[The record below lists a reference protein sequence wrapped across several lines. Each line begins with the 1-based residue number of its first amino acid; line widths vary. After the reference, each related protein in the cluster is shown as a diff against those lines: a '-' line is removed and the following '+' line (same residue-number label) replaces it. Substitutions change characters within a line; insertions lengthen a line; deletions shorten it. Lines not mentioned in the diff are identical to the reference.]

1 MNVIWVSDDPEHLC
15 ARPEHSICTLV
26 SPQSLLDVESQ
37 PSLIV
42 VYANAGPQSRAQ
54 RQGLRWLQLFRR
66 RFRSTAP
73 ALVYSFEARENL
85 ASDFTSLNPGMP
97 GDGFLRLPFTTI
109 EFQNCLTS
117 LVPLTAEQLY
127 EFNRWHGGLQEDWSQ
142 YAHKFSSHT
151 REYPHSLE
159 SLRQILT
166 SWEQSVVVYA
176 SDQKQ
181 NLEKLKR
188 MLNERPSG
196 KDVLYVRRALQTLD
210 EGLQR
215 RTSTLEEAQTDE
227 DSLLDLTYESP
238 PINYSK
244 ILIADDQGYDD
255 FTIRD
260 LAVLGYE
267 ILATPKDLAQAER
280 ELYHGKPHVVLA
292 DLNYPTDKEG
302 RKLMQLALRDRSVR
316 LVVCISKALVD
327 VRELPEGVINCSG
340 AVNSRSAKL
349 IHRTIWRAAS
359 AKGVTETA
367 GRSRAEDCRVSL
379 ESLLHKTDWYIGA
392 WRELPTALIKVIT
405 RAQHMLATSVTN
417 SERAIAQSVIDTLSP
432 YASEEGLSLA
442 TVKAVNAEMPGLWLL
457 AKQTPG
463 NDERNW
469 LYNELHNRI
478 SQYLPLVN
486 AGAYLDDVRL
496 EIEKLRQLPESLQFA
511 EELKGLVDPY
521 HDESLTRER
530 LELLSKQLSHMAKSL
545 PKAVQ
550 RSRRLRGKPLRKITS
565 HNIRIVIVEDNRTW
579 QQFALGAAEK
589 LKELLI
595 SDDYPNS
602 SYNIEVETYDNVA
615 DAVKAMEPRKTV
627 RSGEGVAID
636 QTKMIAVVDLGLPKN
651 SEEAKRTAE
660 YTGADAPQPDRRNGI
675 ELIRVLRSY
684 GVDIPVI
691 VLTTS
696 KESIDDVQGIC
707 SLGIEDCDYISK
719 SLSNEEELV
728 NRLFNIIGSKPR
740 HRIELVE
747 DFSEDDQSVSETYPT
762 FRIDG
767 LDIRLSKTLSDL
779 FYFIFEMNRQYQK
792 ATMSELSNQ
801 LARSMTAIQ
810 KDVSQIRKR
819 IKEAFDSVHRTV
831 GKEEIIKTIPAA
843 SKEETAYRLIGDLEI
858 VDNEETLDR
867 DLLNE
872 RPFKVLVIENEQH
885 HREYI
890 FRLLSQAGFSV
901 ETATNVEDAVKTA
914 EQFRPDIISLDL
926 HMPRTREQFEENP
939 HGGDVTAGIIALE
952 EIRQRLP
959 NIRVLVPTT
968 NYDRD
973 DLLKQAAKLDVPSTS
988 FVRKGPSVGD
998 EWGSDLLTTANR
1010 LRLEL
1015 RENRVLPPAS
1025 WSTPIIRVLAGSNFR
1040 KGNLRLQVNGSFYKK
1055 GSSNQGR
1062 LLAVLIGAVN
1072 RVLHFDE
1079 IDRFVSKGGAAVSD
1093 DARDGWLKNVRQDI
1107 REQWLH
1113 LPNDFPE
1120 KPERKILE
1128 SVDGGLILHAFVEE

>member
-1 MNVIWVSDDPEHLC
+1 V
-15 ARPEHSICTLV
+15 
-26 SPQSLLDVESQ
+26 
-37 PSLIV
+37 
-42 VYANAGPQSRAQ
+42 
-54 RQGLRWLQLFRR
+54 
-66 RFRSTAP
+66 
-73 ALVYSFEARENL
+73 
-85 ASDFTSLNPGMP
+85 
-97 GDGFLRLPFTTI
+97 
-109 EFQNCLTS
+109 
-117 LVPLTAEQLY
+117 
-127 EFNRWHGGLQEDWSQ
+127 
-142 YAHKFSSHT
+142 
-151 REYPHSLE
+151 
-159 SLRQILT
+159 
-166 SWEQSVVVYA
+166 
-176 SDQKQ
+176 
-181 NLEKLKR
+181 
-188 MLNERPSG
+188 
-196 KDVLYVRRALQTLD
+196 
-210 EGLQR
+210 
-215 RTSTLEEAQTDE
+215 QTDE

-238 PINYSK
+238 PLNYSK

-260 LAVLGYE
+260 LTVLGYE
-267 ILATPKDLAQAER
+267 ILAIPKDLAQAER

-327 VRELPEGVINCSG
+327 IRELAEGVINCSG

-367 GRSRAEDCRVSL
+367 GRSRAEDCRASL
-379 ESLLHKTDWYIGA
+379 ESLLHRTYWYIGA
-392 WRELPTALIKVIT
+392 WGELPTALKKVIT
-405 RAQHMLATSVTN
+405 RAQYMLATSGTN
-417 SERAIAQSVIDTLSP
+417 RERAIAQSVIDILSP
-432 YASEEGLSLA
+432 YASEESLSLA
-442 TVKAVNAEMPGLWLL
+442 TVKAVNAEMPALWLL

-486 AGAYLDDVRL
+486 AGAHLDDVRL
-496 EIEKLRQLPESLQFA
+496 EIEKLSQLPELLQFA
-511 EELKGLVDPY
+511 VELRGLVDPY

-530 LELLSKQLSHMAKSL
+530 LELLSQQLSDVAKSL
-545 PKAVQ
+545 PKTAQ

-565 HNIRIVIVEDNRTW
+565 HNFRIVIVEDNRTW
-579 QQFALGAAEK
+579 QQFALDAAEK

-602 SYNIEVETYDNVA
+602 PYSIEVETYDNVA
-615 DAVKAMEPRKTV
+615 DALKAMEPRKTV
-627 RSGEGVAID
+627 RSGEGVATD

-651 SEEAKRTAE
+651 SEEAKRIAE
-660 YTGADAPQPDRRNGI
+660 YIGADAPQPDRRNGI

-728 NRLFNIIGSKPR
+728 DRLFNIIGTKPR
-740 HRIELVE
+740 HRIEMVE
-747 DFSEDDQSVSETYPT
+747 DFSEDDQSVSEAYPT

-779 FYFIFEMNRQYQK
+779 FYFIFEMNRQSQK
-792 ATMSELSNQ
+792 ATMAELSKQ
-801 LARSMTAIQ
+801 LGRSMNAIQ

-819 IKEAFDSVHRTV
+819 IKEAFDSVHHTV

-858 VDNEETLDR
+858 VDDEETLDR
-867 DLLNE
+867 DMSNE
-872 RPFKVLVIENEQH
+872 RPFKVLVIENEQN

-890 FRLLSQAGFSV
+890 FRLLSQAAFSV

-914 EQFRPDIISLDL
+914 EEFRPDIISLDL
-926 HMPRTREQFEENP
+926 HMPRTREQFEEDP
-939 HGGDVTAGIIALE
+939 HGGDDTAGITALE

-973 DLLKQAAKLDVPSTS
+973 DLLRQAAKLDVPSTS
-988 FVRKGPSVGD
+988 FVRKGPSVTD
-998 EWGSDLLTTANR
+998 AWGSDLLTTANR

-1015 RENRVLPPAS
+1015 RENRALPPAS
-1025 WSTPIIRVLAGSNFR
+1025 WSAPIIRVLDGSNFR
-1040 KGNLRLQVNGSFYKK
+1040 KGILRLQVNGSFYKK

-1062 LLAVLIGAVN
+1062 LLAVLIAAVN

-1079 IDRFVSKGGAAVSD
+1079 IDRFVSKGRAAVSD

-1107 REQWLH
+1107 RELWLH
-1113 LPNDFPE
+1113 LPKDSPE

-1128 SVDGGLILHAFVEE
+1128 SVDGGLILHAFVDE